1 MAAFDWETC
10 VCDLRLSQNHLRRNV
25 LIITPQL
32 ECYLCIY
39 VCIVY
44 LCFTSCVFI
53 SFCFLFSRISLAYF
67 VSLLSVLLKKA
78 DFKGVKIAK
87 YTVCFTLHLHLLSI
101 ILNLLAVK

>member
-1 MAAFDWETC
+1 MGTFDWETC

-53 SFCFLFSRISLAYF
+53 SFCSLFSRISGAYF
-67 VSLLSVLLKKA
+67 VSLLSVLLKK
-78 DFKGVKIAK
+78 
-87 YTVCFTLHLHLLSI
+87 HP
-101 ILNLLAVK
+101 ILKELK